1 MINLV
6 YLAIVIFIFSI
17 LRPTLKILNYQVKL
31 MKAKCEK
38 DVNPVKELNSKD
50 VC

>member
-17 LRPTLKILNYQVKL
+17 LRPTIKIFNYKVKL
-31 MKAKCEK
+31 MRIQCDEK
-38 DVNPVKELNSKD
+38 SNPVKELKDKD